1 MNRRKLLKRLAVSQA
16 NVRFDDLR
24 SLAEGFGFRL
34 SRVNGS
40 HHIFVHPAIEE
51 LLNVQK
57 VGGDAKPYQVRQFLQ
72 LVERHN
78 LTLDDY
84 E

>member
-1 MNRRKLLKRLAVSQA
+1 MDRRKLLKRLAITQS
-16 NVRFDDLR
+16 NVKFDDLR
-24 SLAEGFGFRL
+24 SLVQGFGFRL

-40 HHIFVHPAIEE
+40 HHIFVHPAIDEMVN
-51 LLNVQK
+51 LQK
-57 VGGDAKPYQVRQFLQ
+57 VGSEAKPYQVRQFLS

-78 LTLDDY
+78 LQMGDD